1 MDSKA
6 LFPTFLN
13 TSNFEPV
20 SCVSACVFF
29 CSSFKS
35 LSLSLI
41 FGGAFEPS
49 EPSLS
54 IAFEVSLIAFVVSLD
69 TTFTDLIPFSRPLV
83 SSFVSNFKIP
93 SDIQFATSFS
103 KHQNMN
109 RIHLSFLVPLLL
121 IRLGKTTLLL
131 LFDMLYLVY
140 HSLKAFRNL

>member
-1 MDSKA
+1 M
-6 LFPTFLN
+6 
-13 TSNFEPV
+13 
-20 SCVSACVFF
+20 
-29 CSSFKS
+29 
-35 LSLSLI
+35 I

-54 IAFEVSLIAFVVSLD
+54 IAFEVSLIAFVASLD

-83 SSFVSNFKIP
+83 SIFVSNFNVP

-109 RIHLSFLVPLLL
+109 QIHLSFLVPLLL

-131 LFDMLYLVY
+131 LFDMLYLAY
-140 HSLKAFRNL
+140 HFLKVFHIL